1 MTVTRLQIA
10 TSHGTADVEL
20 TRPRNV
26 RALVVLTHGA
36 GGRPDTADIAAAADA
51 ALAVPAAVAL
61 VTQPYRV
68 AGRSTPPAAGPQDAA
83 WAEVVAA
90 LRSRRGL
97 GTVPLV
103 LGGRSNGARVA
114 CRTAPSC
121 GAAGVLA
128 LAFPLHP
135 PGKPEKSR
143 LDELDGAGV
152 AVLLLQGERDPFGR
166 PPAGPRR
173 EVVLLPGDGHSLTRN
188 LATITAETARFLTGL
203 LS

>member
-1 MTVTRLQIA
+1 LSVTRLEVP
-10 TSHGTADVEL
+10 TSHGQAEVEL
-20 TRPRNV
+20 TRPRNA

-68 AGRSTPPAAGPQDAA
+68 AGRSTPPTAGPQDAA
-83 WAEVVAA
+83 WTDVVAA

-97 GTVPLV
+97 GSVPLV

-114 CRTAPSC
+114 CRTALAC

-128 LAFPLHP
+128 LSFPVHP

-143 LDELDGAGV
+143 LDELAGA
-152 AVLLLQGERDPFGR
+152 AVPVLVLQGDRDPFGR
-166 PPAGPRR
+166 PPAAPGRD
-173 EVVLLPGDGHSLTRN
+173 VILLPGDGHSPTRN
-188 LATITAETARFLTGL
+188 LATITAATARFLAGL
-203 LS
+203 LG